1 MNAVAIFLIFLKLGA
16 TSFGGPIAHLG
27 YFRAEFV
34 ARRAWLDERA
44 FADLVALCQFLP
56 GPASTQVG
64 IALGLL
70 KGGLPGAFLAW
81 LGFTLPSALAMIA
94 FGMTLKGLDAGGN
107 IMWLHGLK
115 VVAVAVVARALW
127 GMGRSLCPDRARA
140 SMAVA
145 AAIVALLI
153 PGAFAQIAIIAA
165 GGIIGRLWL
174 APQSSLPHVPTPFKP
189 TKRFGFGALALF
201 FVVLLLSPLAARE
214 SGLYVVQLFDSF
226 FRAGALV
233 FGGGHVVLPLLQAA
247 LVPRGWLSND
257 AFLAGYGAA
266 QAVPGPLFTVAAYFG
281 AVSSQTP
288 HGWVGALVALV
299 AIFLPGFLL
308 VLGVL
313 PLWEEARRHPAF
325 QSVALG
331 VNASVVGLLLAA
343 FYQPVWINGIL
354 SAGDFTLA
362 ATAYL
367 LLAFWNAPPWLVV
380 ILCAGAAGLGWG

>member
-1 MNAVAIFLIFLKLGA
+1 MNALAIFLIFLKLGA

-27 YFRAEFV
+27 YFHAEFV
-34 ARRAWLDERA
+34 ARRTWLDERA

-56 GPASTQVG
+56 GPASSQVG

-70 KGGLPGAFLAW
+70 KGGLPGALLAW
-81 LGFTLPSALAMIA
+81 LGFTLPSALAMTA
-94 FGMTLKGLDAGGN
+94 FGMAVKGLDAGAN
-107 IMWLHGLK
+107 HMWLHGLK
-115 VVAVAVVARALW
+115 VVAVAVVAQALW

-145 AAIVALLI
+145 AAIVASLI
-153 PGAFAQIAIIAA
+153 PGALAQIAVILA

-174 APQSSLPHVPTPFKP
+174 VPQGSLPHSPMPFKL
-189 TKRFGFGALALF
+189 TKRFGIGALTLF
-201 FVVLLLSPLAARE
+201 FILLLLSPLAARE
-214 SGLYVVQLFDSF
+214 SGLYVLQLFDAF
-226 FRAGALV
+226 FHAGALV
-233 FGGGHVVLPLLQAA
+233 FGGGHVVLPLLQAQ

-266 QAVPGPLFTVAAYFG
+266 QAVPGPLFTISAYFG
-281 AVSSQTP
+281 AASSQN
-288 HGWVGALVALV
+288 GWVGALVALV

-308 VLGVL
+308 VIGVL

-343 FYQPVWINGIL
+343 FYQPVWVNGIL
-354 SAGDFTLA
+354 SAADFMLA
-362 ATAYL
+362 VTGYL
-367 LLAFWNAPPWLVV
+367 LLVFWSAPPWLVV
-380 ILCAGAAGLGWG
+380 ILCAGAAGLGWS

>member
-1 MNAVAIFLIFLKLGA
+1 MNAFAIFLIFLKLGA

-27 YFRAEFV
+27 YFRTEFV
-34 ARRAWLDERA
+34 ARQAWLDERA

-56 GPASTQVG
+56 GPASSQVG
-64 IALGLL
+64 NALGLL

-107 IMWLHGLK
+107 VMWLHGLK
-115 VVAVAVVARALW
+115 VVAVAVVALALW

-140 SMAVA
+140 SMAVG
-145 AAIVALLI
+145 AAIVASLI
-153 PGAFAQIAIIAA
+153 PGALAQIAVITA
-165 GGIIGRLWL
+165 GGMIGRLWL
-174 APQSSLPHVPTPFKP
+174 VPESSLPHSPTPFKL
-189 TKRFGFGALALF
+189 TKRFGIGALALF
-201 FVVLLLSPLAARE
+201 LVLLLLSPLAARE

-226 FRAGALV
+226 FRSGALV
-233 FGGGHVVLPLLQAA
+233 FGGGHVVLPLLQTQ

-257 AFLAGYGAA
+257 VFLAGYGAA
-266 QAVPGPLFTVAAYFG
+266 QAVPGPLFTIAAYFG
-281 AVSSQTP
+281 AVSSQSP
-288 HGWVGALVALV
+288 NGWVGALVALA
-299 AIFLPGFLL
+299 AIFLPGSLL
-308 VLGVL
+308 VIGVL

-325 QSVALG
+325 QSIALG

-354 SAGDFTLA
+354 SAGDFALA

-367 LLAFWNAPPWLVV
+367 ALVFWNTPPWLVV
-380 ILCAGAAGLGWG
+380 VLCVAAAGLGWS